1 MKKIITIE
9 GMSCSHCVKRVE
21 KALEQLDGLKVKVQL
36 DKKQAVVTLDKDI
49 SDEVL
54 ASSISDAGYTV
65 KSISDKQSLFGK

>member
-21 KALEQLDGLKVKVQL
+21 KALEQLEGVKAKVL
-36 DKKQAVVTLDKDI
+36 LAKKQAVVTLDKDI